1 MEQSILKTIKKL
13 LGVSPDDSNFDT
25 DIVMHINT
33 VISALTQLGVGPK
46 KGFRI
51 ESEKELWSDL
61 IGSDKLLQMVTSYIY
76 LKVRLIFD
84 PPSSSTVI
92 QAIND
97 QIKEYEWRLS
107 IQDK

>member
-13 LGVSPDDSNFDT
+13 LGVSPDDSNFDV

-51 ESEKELWSDL
+51 ESEKEQWSDF
-61 IGSDKLLQMVTSYIY
+61 IGTDKLLQMVTSYIY
-76 LKVRLIFD
+76 LRVKLIFD

-92 QAIND
+92 QAMNE
-97 QIKEYEWRLS
+97 QIKEYEWRIS